1 MKIKVCGMRDAA
13 NIRAVEQLGVDLIGL
28 IFYPKSPRFV
38 SDVTVLPAEKK
49 ADRVGVFVN
58 ATVDNVLEKIP
69 ACQLDCVQ
77 LHGKESAEQ
86 VAELRK
92 RLDAE
97 GLNGVQVIKAISV
110 SSADDIALASE
121 YAGVADFLLFDT
133 KCEGMGGSGRKF
145 AWEVLDAYQ
154 GQTRFLLSGGISPDD
169 AEQVRSFS
177 HPMMAGIDLNSRFEL
192 SPGMKNV
199 HALAAFLQGIRQ
211 G

>member
-38 SDVTVLPAEKK
+38 SDFTVLPAEKK

-58 ATVDNVLEKIP
+58 ATVNNVLEKIP
-69 ACQLDCVQ
+69 ACQLDYVQ

-92 RLDAE
+92 RLDEE

-110 SSADDIALASE
+110 SSLDDIALASE

>member
-38 SDVTVLPAEKK
+38 SDFTVLPAEKK

-69 ACQLDCVQ
+69 ACQLDYVQ

-86 VAELRK
+86 VAGLRK
-92 RLDAE
+92 RLDEE

-110 SSADDIALASE
+110 SSLDDIALASE

-154 GQTRFLLSGGISPDD
+154 GQKKFLLSGGISPDD
-169 AEQVRSFS
+169 AEQVRSFR

-199 HALAAFLQGIRQ
+199 HALSAFLQGIRQ